1 MSFIRS
7 LSSGVT
13 GLRNHQLMMDVIGNN
28 IANINTVGYKGSR
41 ISFSESFSQML
52 RNATLPYGGTGGVNP
67 MQVGLGMSASSID
80 TLFSQGNIE
89 TTGQSTD
96 LAIQGDGLFIVKK
109 EGHLLYTRNGAFT
122 LDSNGM
128 LVHPGSG
135 SILQGKLADAN
146 GNIPEGTA
154 LEDIRIALD
163 RKAPANATE
172 LVKLAGNLNAAAD
185 VGETINSSV
194 TIFDSLGNRHTLTV
208 TFEKTGNNTWNW
220 EAEIA
225 GVTVGGGGV
234 GDTVEFGDDGTLEA
248 VNGVAIPA
256 GADVVLALNN
266 WDPGNGADQNQQI
279 DINLGQSGV
288 FAGMTQSEGA
298 SNVSP
303 REQDGYSSGILTDV
317 NIDLSGRIQGT
328 FSNGTIMT
336 LGQIMLA
343 EFNNPGG
350 LIRTGNNLYDISG
363 NSGAPSI
370 ISPGD
375 ESQSNSQIIARA
387 LEQSNIDL
395 TEEFTR
401 MIIAQ
406 RGFQSGARVITV
418 SDEILNEVV
427 NLKR

>member
-7 LSSGVT
+7 LSSGVS
-13 GLRNHQLMMDVIGNN
+13 GLKNHQLMMDVIGNN
-28 IANINTVGYKGSR
+28 IANINTVGFKGNR

-96 LAIQGDGLFIVKK
+96 LAIKGDGLFIVKK
-109 EGHLLYTRNGAFT
+109 EGQSFYTRNGAFT

-135 SILQGKLADAN
+135 AILQGKLANDD
-146 GNIPEGTA
+146 GTIPEGTT

-163 RKAPANATE
+163 RKAPANATS
-172 LVKLAGNLNAAAD
+172 LVKFAGNLNAAAEA
-185 VGETINSSV
+185 GETVSSSV
-194 TIFDSLGNRHTLTV
+194 TVYDSLGNKHTLSI
-208 TFEKTGNNTWNW
+208 TFEKVADNEWQW
-220 EAEIA
+220 SAEIINPDDPDNPL
-225 GVTVGGGGV
+225 VEWGGAV
-234 GDTVEFGDDGTLEA
+234 GDTISFNADGTLNAPENVELDGFVPPGGA
-248 VNGVAIPA
+248 DTMSMSVNLGEA
-256 GADVVLALNN
+256 GA
-266 WDPGNGADQNQQI
+266 
-279 DINLGQSGV
+279 
-288 FAGMTQSEGA
+288 FAGLTQSEGA

-303 REQDGYSSGILTDV
+303 REQDGFSSGVLTDV

-328 FSNGTIMT
+328 FSNGTILT

-350 LIRTGNNLYDISG
+350 LIRTGNNLYDVSG
-363 NSGAPSI
+363 NSGTPAI

-375 ESQSNSQIIARA
+375 ESQSNSQIVARA

-406 RGFQSGARVITV
+406 RGFQSGARVISV

>member
-109 EGHLLYTRNGAFT
+109 EGQSFYTRDGAFT

-135 SILQGKLADAN
+135 AILQGKLARQD
-146 GNIPEGTA
+146 GTIPEGTT

-163 RKAPANATE
+163 RKAPANETS
-172 LVKLAGNLNAAAD
+172 LVRFTGNLNAAAE
-185 VGETINSSV
+185 VGEEVNSSITV
-194 TIFDSLGNRHTLTV
+194 FDSLGNKHTLTV
-208 TFEKTGNNTWNW
+208 TFEKTADNAWSW
-220 EAEIA
+220 SAEIEGDA
-225 GVTVGGGGV
+225 VGNGAITF
-234 GDTVEFGDDGTLEA
+234 DENGTL
-248 VNGVAIPA
+248 A
-256 GADVVLALNN
+256 GAGNIELDLNDWN
-266 WDPGNGADQNQQI
+266 PGNGADDMSI
-279 DINLGQSGV
+279 TVNLGEAGA
-288 FAGMTQSEGA
+288 FAGITQSEGA

-303 REQDGYSSGILTDV
+303 REQDGYGSGVLTDV

-328 FSNGTIMT
+328 FSNGTILT

-350 LIRTGNNLYDISG
+350 LIRTGNNLFDISG
-363 NSGAPSI
+363 NTGAPSI

-375 ESQSNSQIIARA
+375 DSQSNSQIIARA